1 MFLSESSKE
10 LDDEEPSLARM
21 FYSKFEK
28 SLGGIASSNR
38 GAFVLSALLQTCVKE
53 DVKKALTGHKKDIDK
68 LAKKKLA
75 GCGILLEALKA

>member
-1 MFLSESSKE
+1 
-10 LDDEEPSLARM
+10 M

-28 SLGGIASSNR
+28 RLGVFASSNR

-53 DVKKALTGHKKDIDK
+53 DVKKALKDHKKDIAK
-68 LAKKKLA
+68 LAKGGKDKKMLA